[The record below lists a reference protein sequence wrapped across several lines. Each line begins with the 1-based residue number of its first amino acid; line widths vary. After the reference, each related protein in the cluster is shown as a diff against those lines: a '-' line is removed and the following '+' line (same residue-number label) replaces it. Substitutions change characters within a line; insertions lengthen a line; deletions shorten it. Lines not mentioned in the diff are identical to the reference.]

1 MPAFNLDFALWS
13 SVYIILQGSQGAY
26 AVFVVYYE
34 SWAWKKPNPF
44 DQSCWK
50 HSEYI
55 ADHADDNSYV

>member
-1 MPAFNLDFALWS
+1 
-13 SVYIILQGSQGAY
+13 
-26 AVFVVYYE
+26 VFVVYYE